1 MIYGLAIPLF
11 SVALG
16 TAQHLY
22 VPARLQGRVGAA
34 CGMLSNLT
42 QSVSI
47 TAGAALAGIVDYR
60 VMYGVIVVT
69 GLACAAFIVL
79 RPAPTP
85 DVTPSFA
92 DAAIA
97 AA

>member
-1 MIYGLAIPLF
+1 
-11 SVALG
+11 
-16 TAQHLY
+16 
-22 VPARLQGRVGAA
+22 
-34 CGMLSNLT
+34 MLSNLT

-47 TAGAALAGIVDYR
+47 TTGAALAGVVDYR
-60 VMYGVIVVT
+60 VMYGVIVAT

-85 DVTPSFA
+85 DVTPSVA
-92 DAAIA
+92 DAALA